1 MLKSLVPEHLR
12 KDWLLHFSGFIT
24 WSVICYISLANMYI
38 GGEFFLKLIAFIIFY
53 ISFAWIAFV
62 EDRSGTLL
70 NKVLLGIEIV
80 IVLSLIALDKYKLS
94 AILLVLIATL
104 LPSIFT
110 RKQSIII
117 IVLISIAHFVLYYA
131 YYGDS
136 FLSSMLHVVIY
147 FMLQIF
153 GFSAIE
159 MVHRE
164 AKAKEELAA
173 INQEL
178 LATRFMLKSSSK
190 KQERLRISRDLHD
203 AIGHQL
209 TALSLNLEVAKHKV
223 PEAFKPLLQE
233 NLQLAKTLLTDVRQ
247 VVKEMRDEE
256 QFDLISSLENIISQ
270 LPNCQ
275 LAVISSP
282 EINSLRLKQ
291 QLMFCLQEGI
301 SNALRHG
308 KASQFTLDT
317 NKVDNSLVIE
327 LSNNGSVIA
336 ENNHSSFGSGLT
348 GLNERLVDFSG
359 KVALITNEYGC
370 TLKIEVE
377 DCYD

>member
-24 WSVICYISLANMYI
+24 WSVICYISLAGLTV
-38 GGEFFLKLIAFIIFY
+38 GGEFFLKLSAFIIFY
-53 ISFAWIAFV
+53 VCFAWIVFA
-62 EDRSGTLL
+62 EDRAGSVL

-80 IVLSLIALDKYKLS
+80 IVLFLISLDKYNLA

-104 LPSIFT
+104 LPVMFT
-110 RKQSIII
+110 RKQAILLIIMI
-117 IVLISIAHFVLYYA
+117 TMAHFFISYA
-131 YYGDS
+131 DS
-136 FLSSMLHVVIY
+136 FLSSFFHVVIY

-159 MVHRE
+159 MAHRE

-178 LATRFMLKSSSK
+178 LATRFMLKSSSQ

-256 QFDLISSLENIISQ
+256 QFDLISSLENLINQ

-275 LAVISSP
+275 LTVISSP

-308 KASQFTLDT
+308 KASQFTLDA

-327 LSNNGSVIA
+327 LSNNGSVIV

-348 GLNERLVDFSG
+348 GLNERLVNFSG
-359 KVALITNEYGC
+359 KVTLITNENVC

>member
-1 MLKSLVPEHLR
+1 MLKSSLPEHLR

-24 WSVICYISLANMYI
+24 WSVICYLSLVNLDF
-38 GGEFFLKLIAFIIFY
+38 GQTFVLKLLAFIVFYLSFVWVIF
-53 ISFAWIAFV
+53 SDERAESKVNKLLLVV
-62 EDRSGTLL
+62 EVVT
-70 NKVLLGIEIV
+70 VLL
-80 IVLSLIALDKYKLS
+80 LISSDTNNVA
-94 AILLVLIATL
+94 AILLVLIATQ

-110 RKQSIII
+110 RKQALLLMFFIT
-117 IVLISIAHFVLYYA
+117 VAHFSIVYN
-131 YYGDS
+131 GS
-136 FLSSMLHVVIY
+136 FISGFFQVIIY
-147 FMLQIF
+147 FMLQVF

-159 MVHRE
+159 TILRE

-178 LATRFMLKSSSK
+178 LATRFMLKASSK

-223 PEAFKPLLQE
+223 SKEFKPLLQE

-256 QFDLISSLENIISQ
+256 QIDLVASLENLINQ

-275 LAVISSP
+275 LSVNSVVD
-282 EINSLRLKQ
+282 INSLQLKQ
-291 QLMFCLQEGI
+291 QLMFCLQEGV

-308 KASQFTLDT
+308 KANLFTFCCEKNHNNLVLELSDNGT
-317 NKVDNSLVIE
+317 VNANNKV
-327 LSNNGSVIA
+327 A
-336 ENNHSSFGSGLT
+336 FGSGLA
-348 GLNERLVDFSG
+348 GMSERLIDFFG
-359 KVALITNEYGC
+359 KVDLIVNDSGY
-370 TLKIEVE
+370 TLKIQVE

>member
-1 MLKSLVPEHLR
+1 MLKLLIPEHLR

-24 WSVICYISLANMYI
+24 WSVVCYISLVNMNV
-38 GGEFFLKLIAFIIFY
+38 GGEFFLKLIAFVIFY
-53 ISFAWIAFV
+53 ISFAWIIFV
-62 EDRSGTLL
+62 EDRSGILL
-70 NKVLLGIEIV
+70 NKVLLGIEII
-80 IVLSLIALDKYKLS
+80 IVLLLISLDKYKLS
-94 AILLVLIATL
+94 AILLVLIATV
-104 LPSIFT
+104 LPPMFT
-110 RKQSIII
+110 RKQSIILI
-117 IVLISIAHFVLYYA
+117 ILITIAHFVLYYS
-131 YYGDS
+131 YFGDN
-136 FLSSMLHVVIY
+136 FLTSLLHVIIY

-159 MVHRE
+159 TALRE

-178 LATRFMLKSSSK
+178 LATRFMLKSSSQR
-190 KQERLRISRDLHD
+190 QERLRISRDLHD

-209 TALSLNLEVAKHKV
+209 TGLSLNLEVAKHKV
-223 PEAFKPLLQE
+223 PEEFKPLLQE

-256 QFDLISSLENIISQ
+256 QFDLISSLNNLISQ

-308 KASQFTLDT
+308 KANHFTLDS
-317 NKVDNSLVIE
+317 KKIDNSLMIE
-327 LSNNGSVIA
+327 LSNNGSIVA
-336 ENNHSSFGSGLT
+336 ENTPSSFGSGLT

-359 KVALITNEYGC
+359 KVTLVANNNGC

>member
-1 MLKSLVPEHLR
+1 MLNSLVPEHLR

-24 WSVICYISLANMYI
+24 WSVICYLSLVNLTI
-38 GGEFFLKLIAFIIFY
+38 GGEFFLKLSAFIIFY
-53 ISFAWIAFV
+53 VCFAWIIFA
-62 EDRSGTLL
+62 EDRAGSVLH
-70 NKVLLGIEIV
+70 KVLLGLEIV
-80 IVLSLIALDKYKLS
+80 IVLFLISLDKYNVA

-104 LPSIFT
+104 LPVMFT
-110 RKQSIII
+110 RKQAILLIITI
-117 IVLISIAHFVLYYA
+117 TMAHFFIS
-131 YYGDS
+131 YGDGL
-136 FLSSMLHVVIY
+136 LSSFFRVIIY

-159 MVHRE
+159 MAHRE

-178 LATRFMLKSSSK
+178 LATRFMLKSSSQ

-223 PEAFKPLLQE
+223 PEAFKPMLQD
-233 NLQLAKTLLTDVRQ
+233 NLQLAKNLLTDVRQ

-256 QFDLISSLENIISQ
+256 QFDLISSLNNLISQ

-275 LAVISSP
+275 LAVSSPP

-291 QLMFCLQEGI
+291 QIMFCLQEGI

-308 KASQFTLDT
+308 KASQFIL
-317 NKVDNSLVIE
+317 NSKKVDNSMVIE
-327 LSNNGSVIA
+327 LSNNGSAMA
-336 ENNHSSFGSGLT
+336 ENSPSAFGSGLT

-359 KVALITNEYGC
+359 KVALITSEKGC